1 MRVFFNAVVIQIFLS
16 AYIFWR
22 GWQALPDRKYIRI
35 PYAAIFIVQLIL
47 YFIGFFGSDYLSFEV
62 LHDFTWLGTTWMI
75 FTVYMTV
82 LLLFYD
88 VVKFVAKRVKILP
101 KSLDLS
107 ARKPRLIYFLSS
119 LVFVAGIMAYGNY
132 RFYNPVV
139 NEMTLQVEKKSAN
152 VSNLKIVVASDIH
165 AGYLIDRKILA
176 MYVDKIMQ
184 QKPDLILIPGD
195 IIDYDIKSVKEQRME
210 EEFKR
215 LKAPYGVYAS
225 TGNHEYIKLDDEE
238 DEEKITWLSKHS
250 GLTLLRD
257 TAVLVADSFYIIG
270 REDDKCQTRKS
281 LPEIL
286 QNVDT
291 NLPMI
296 VMNHEPHRLYEESEN
311 GIDVAVYGHTHN
323 GQVFPNNIFVSLIY
337 ELGHGYKKKD
347 NTHIYVSSGLGLA
360 GPQYRIGTIS
370 EIVVLNVK
378 FAND

>member
-22 GWQALPDRKYIRI
+22 GWQALPDRKYIKI
-35 PYAAIFIVQLIL
+35 PYAAIFIAQLIL
-47 YFIGFFGSDYLSFEV
+47 YFIGFFGSDYLSFEI

-88 VVKFVAKRVKILP
+88 VVKFVAKRLKILP

-119 LVFVAGIMAYGNY
+119 LVFVVGIMVYGNY
-132 RFYNPVV
+132 RFHNPVV
-139 NEMTLQVEKKSAN
+139 SEMTLQVEKKSAN
-152 VSNLKIVVASDIH
+152 VSSLKIVVASDIH
-165 AGYLIDRKILA
+165 IGYLIERKMLA
-176 MYVDKIMQ
+176 RYVDKIME
-184 QKPDLILIPGD
+184 QKPDLILLPGD

-311 GIDVAVYGHTHN
+311 GIDIAVYGHTHN
-323 GQVFPNNIFVSLIY
+323 GQVFPNNILVGLIY

-378 FAND
+378 FVND